1 MRVYIADLG
10 TFSDKQALMEK
21 CSLLPHER
29 RESIARYRN
38 QADKERS
45 IGAGLLLEYGLRAGG
60 YTLCSDIPDKT
71 QLHIEYGKHGKP
83 YLAENPKMQF
93 NLSHAGDYVAAIFA
107 ETAVGIDIES
117 VRTAN
122 LAVAMRF
129 FTPEEYAYLQSVR
142 EQHGDGECLNLEF
155 ARLWTRKESYIK
167 AVGEG
172 MHLPLA
178 DFEVLSDTVAGT
190 FQYYLKSWHTLEHYV
205 ISVCA
210 ENPIET
216 EIVSIDLG
224 KAFDGSM

>member
-1 MRVYIADLG
+1 MRIYIADLR
-10 TFSDKQALMEK
+10 TFADKQVLIEK
-21 CSLLPHER
+21 CGLLPQER

-38 QADKERS
+38 PADRERC
-45 IGAGLLLEYGLRAGG
+45 IGAGLLLEYGLREKG
-60 YTLCSDIPDKT
+60 YTLCLDVPDKT
-71 QLHIEYGKHGKP
+71 QLHIEYGKYGKP
-83 YLAENPKMQF
+83 YLAENPKIQF
-93 NLSHAGDYVAAIFA
+93 NLSHAGDYVAAVFA

-117 VRTAN
+117 MRTAN
-122 LAVAMRF
+122 LAVAKRF
-129 FTPEEYAYLQSVR
+129 FAPEEYAYLQSVR

-178 DFEVLSDTVAGT
+178 DFDVLSDTVLGIT
-190 FQYYLKSWHTLEHYV
+190 TYYLKSWHTLKNYA

-210 ENPIET
+210 THPVEA